1 MAAKYAYMLKPA
13 GKEKCIKNEF
23 YLQETSVYKGYTEK
37 IFDMLFKSKEP
48 LTVREISMATGIRSI
63 SVSAVITFNIY
74 AGYIL
79 RLPL

>member
-48 LTVREISMATGIRSI
+48 LTSMLDIFYVYHYKKLHSNRI
-63 SVSAVITFNIY
+63 IFNFS
-74 AGYIL
+74 
-79 RLPL
+79 